1 MRHAP
6 VWIAVLVAV
15 AVGAGAA
22 LYERSREPLALRAG
36 TALPEPR
43 ALPDFALVDQA
54 GRAFDR
60 SRFEGRWSLLFT
72 GFTHC
77 PDVCPTTL
85 ALMAELHRRVARDDL
100 QFVFVSVD
108 PERDTPDAVARY
120 LAHFDAALVGATGER
135 AQMERFT
142 AGAGARAGA
151 QSRQSDD
158 EYTVDHSTA
167 FVLIDPEARLAGYFS
182 APHARD
188 ALAADLAAL
197 AAGGDAP
204 LLVQLD
210 VGVRPGPGEAVVRLP
225 SPPRSCP
232 APSAPS
238 RGH

>member
-6 VWIAVLVAV
+6 VWIAVLAAV

-22 LYERSREPLALRAG
+22 LYERSREPLVLRAG

-54 GRAFDR
+54 GRPFDR
-60 SRFEGRWSLLFT
+60 SRFEGRWTLIFT

-77 PDVCPTTL
+77 PDVCPTTV
-85 ALMAELHRRVARDDL
+85 ALMAELHRRVPRDDL
-100 QFVFVSVD
+100 QWVFVSVD

-120 LAHFDAALVGATGER
+120 LAHFDTALVGATGER
-135 AQMERFT
+135 AQMEKLT
-142 AGAGARAGA
+142 AGLGLA
-151 QSRQSDD
+151 QVRNPGING

-167 FVLIDPEARLAGYFS
+167 FVLLDPDARLAGYFS

-197 AAGGDAP
+197 
-204 LLVQLD
+204 
-210 VGVRPGPGEAVVRLP
+210 
-225 SPPRSCP
+225 PR
-232 APSAPS
+232 
-238 RGH
+238 G

>member
-15 AVGAGAA
+15 AIGAGAA
-22 LYERSREPLALRAG
+22 LYERSREPLMLRAG

-43 ALPDFALVDQA
+43 ELPAFALVDQA
-54 GRAFDR
+54 GRPFDR

-85 ALMAELHRRVARDDL
+85 ALMAELNRRVARDDL

-120 LAHFDAALVGATGER
+120 VAHFDAALVGATGER
-135 AQMERFT
+135 EEMERLT
-142 AGAGARAGA
+142 AGLGLAQVRNPGAG
-151 QSRQSDD
+151 D

-182 APHARD
+182 APHQRD

-197 AAGGDAP
+197 PKGDAP
-204 LLVQLD
+204 L
-210 VGVRPGPGEAVVRLP
+210 
-225 SPPRSCP
+225 
-232 APSAPS
+232 
-238 RGH
+238 